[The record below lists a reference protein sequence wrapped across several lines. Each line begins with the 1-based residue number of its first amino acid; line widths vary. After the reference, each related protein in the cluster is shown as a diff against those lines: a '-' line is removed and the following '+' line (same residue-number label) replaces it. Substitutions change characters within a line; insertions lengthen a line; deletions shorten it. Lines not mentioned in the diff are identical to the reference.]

1 MFGAALA
8 WKARLLLTHGRKVG
22 VLPGL
27 PGAER
32 AFGCGQLAWSVEMP
46 SRRLRL
52 IVLVGL
58 LAVAE
63 VVILSLYMREVG
75 RLADALVG
83 LEYARGAAAIA
94 TARAARCSRIG
105 MP

>member
-1 MFGAALA
+1 LSDAAL
-8 WKARLLLTHGRKVG
+8 
-22 VLPGL
+22 
-27 PGAER
+27 
-32 AFGCGQLAWSVEMP
+32 
-46 SRRLRL
+46 L

-75 RLADALVG
+75 RLADTLVG